1 MERDKYMWS
10 KTRKRLNNLLAGS
23 LKGRLVYNHEVY
35 TTNKYKYNSEM
46 HVFYIYLDKQI
57 IFATNPLGEEKY
69 SGEISN
75 MLKKVDKNEEFILY
89 KALEKLH
96 YSALSKS
103 IYETGYISI
112 QPLMKY
118 LHKYIYTISIDEA
131 LTSENYIY
139 HIFAIFDRRLGKRRL
154 IEIVKNVDTEPEW
167 FRKYVIIRA
176 KAEGMI

>member
-1 MERDKYMWS
+1 MWS

-69 SGEISN
+69 SG
-75 MLKKVDKNEEFILY
+75 EFILY

>member
-75 MLKKVDKNEEFILY
+75 MLKEVDKNEEFILY

-118 LHKYIYTISIDEA
+118 LHKYIY
-131 LTSENYIY
+131 N
-139 HIFAIFDRRLGKRRL
+139 IFAIFDRRLGKRRL

>member
-96 YSALSKS
+96 YSALSK
-103 IYETGYISI
+103 
-112 QPLMKY
+112 KY
-118 LHKYIYTISIDEA
+118 L
-131 LTSENYIY
+131 
-139 HIFAIFDRRLGKRRL
+139 
-154 IEIVKNVDTEPEW
+154 
-167 FRKYVIIRA
+167 
-176 KAEGMI
+176 

>member
-1 MERDKYMWS
+1 MWS

-75 MLKKVDKNEEFILY
+75 MLKEVDKNEEFILY

-96 YSALSKS
+96 YSALS
-103 IYETGYISI
+103 
-112 QPLMKY
+112 
-118 LHKYIYTISIDEA
+118 KYIYTISIDEA